1 MKIAITSTGKDA
13 NSLVDPRFGRC
24 TYFAIIDTDTM
35 EFKFVENP
43 ALRSP
48 GGAGVNAA
56 QFLVDEG
63 VEILV
68 SGNVGPN
75 AEQALRAGGIKI
87 VTGVSGTLKEVV
99 EKIKRGE
106 I

>member
-1 MKIAITSTGKDA
+1 MKIAITSTGKDV

-24 TYFAIIDTDTM
+24 AYFAIIDTDTM

-43 ALRSP
+43 GLRSP
-48 GGAGVNAA
+48 GGAGINAA